1 MTGLILLTYGKI
13 GHELLTAANHILNQS
28 IEQIEVISVYDQSD
42 TADVL
47 PAQIQQAIE
56 QLKKSRQCLILV
68 DLHGCTHF
76 NIARKFAEP
85 LQIELVSGLNL
96 PMLLRVLSHR
106 DEDLVTV
113 SHYAEEG
120 GVMGISTI
128 SDIPDETVGVEI
140 DIDH

>member
-13 GHELLTAANHILNQS
+13 GHELLAAAAHILNQS
-28 IEQIEVISVYDQSD
+28 VEQIKVISVYDQSD
-42 TADVL
+42 TADTL
-47 PAQIQQAIE
+47 PAKIHQAIE
-56 QLKKSRQCLILV
+56 QLKKNSQCLILV

-76 NIARKFAEP
+76 NIARKVAE
-85 LQIELVSGLNL
+85 QSRIALVSGLNL

-106 DEDLVTV
+106 DEDLVTL

-128 SDIPDETVGVEI
+128 SDSPSENFGDQNK
-140 DIDH
+140 H

>member
-28 IEQIEVISVYDQSD
+28 IEQVKVISVYDQPD
-42 TADVL
+42 TADIL
-47 PAQIQQAIE
+47 PTQIHQAIE
-56 QLKKSRQCLILV
+56 QLEKSRQCLILI

-85 LQIELVSGLNL
+85 SRIELVSGLNL
-96 PMLLRVLSHR
+96 PMLLRVLGHR
-106 DEDLVTV
+106 DEDLITL

-128 SDIPDETVGVEI
+128 SDTPDENF
-140 DIDH
+140 